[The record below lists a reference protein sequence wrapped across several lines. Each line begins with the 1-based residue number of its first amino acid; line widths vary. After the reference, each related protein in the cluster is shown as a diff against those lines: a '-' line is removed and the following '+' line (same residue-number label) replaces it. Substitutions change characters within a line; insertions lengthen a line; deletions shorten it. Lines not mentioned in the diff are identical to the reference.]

1 MKTNKKR
8 VAVLLLAAGGSSR
21 MGHAKQL
28 IKLNNASLIKRAA
41 QSALQSQCD
50 QLYVVVG
57 AQGETIRKELEGMDL
72 NIVLNPEWGKG
83 IGSSIH
89 AGIKAIKTDINS
101 FDAVLILL
109 VDQPA
114 INDTLLNGFIKKFEE
129 GSALIA
135 SYYADTIG
143 VPALFSKVYF
153 DDLEKLTDDRGAKG
167 LLQRHAAEVTQIP
180 FPDGAFDVD
189 TPTDLEK
196 IKNRHF

>member
-8 VAVLLLAAGGSSR
+8 VAALLLAAGGSSR

-28 IKLNNASLIKRAA
+28 IKLNNASLVKRAA

-50 QLYVVVG
+50 QIYVVVG
-57 AQGETIRKELEGMDL
+57 AQSETIRKELEGMAL
-72 NIVLNPEWGKG
+72 HIVPNPEWGKG

-114 INDTLLNGFIKKFEE
+114 INDTLLNGFIKKFKE
-129 GSALIA
+129 GSVLIA
-135 SYYADTIG
+135 SCYADTIG

-153 DDLEKLTDDRGAKG
+153 DDLEKLSNDRGAKG

-189 TPTDLEK
+189 TPADLEK